1 MVLTRHVHALVRP
14 ENKVKHLCL
23 QAEDDLVA
31 WAESN
36 QTVSLG
42 RLEETG
48 IAVVSQFTVP
58 HRVSFM
64 LFHRMHLVIGD
75 EIGSI
80 SFYDHEGNL
89 LESQEM
95 DGGVQSCQPMGLK
108 LAVISGMGSAHLVQ
122 FERPSQNLSEQ
133 FGLGDVLQMVVS
145 KDSIYVAQQDGSV
158 LAMNDSGVHWRRPAR
173 GHHGER
179 ITCMGVTRNG
189 SLFLTREGHALVA
202 GEEEAIEFEMWVNGT
217 LSVRKDLRMRML
229 TSSPSNLGAV
239 LGFDDGTVHQLRE
252 DGGMEEALSTGYP
265 IFSCFEHQ
273 SSVVA
278 SSWFYIHG
286 LSDERVWKVE
296 HQGMPSMLCGHPTQ
310 NVVLFAGDDQ
320 NDYTEP
326 EPIGCIDLKGEVVE
340 TDTAE
345 LTGWFQNA
353 NASVAL
359 TAEQLYSEGDDDILM
374 HLTEDERASYEKGIP
389 TDQPTNSLLAAMG
402 TAESTSLSIEATLD
416 EEELMNAL
424 NSTEELS
431 VEETGI
437 LLDALSAAVD
447 EVHPPR
453 AIAGDDQ
460 RHQSEDD
467 GTCLVLLDGRGSYDP
482 QDQIVQWSWLDERGR
497 ELSNTPQLKLRLPV
511 GRHAFELRVV
521 DRQGSWTTDS
531 LVVHV
536 DDGSTS

>member
-14 ENKVKHLCL
+14 ESKVKHLCL
-23 QAEDDLVA
+23 HAEEDLVA

-36 QTVSLG
+36 QTISLG
-42 RLEETG
+42 RLQETG
-48 IAVVSQFTVP
+48 IAVMSQFSVP

-64 LFHRMHLVIGD
+64 LFHRVHLVVGD

-89 LESQEM
+89 LESQEL
-95 DGGVQSCQPMGLK
+95 DGGVQSCEPIGLK

-122 FERPSQNLSEQ
+122 FERPAQNLSEH

-145 KDSIYVAQQDGSV
+145 KDTIYVAQQDGSV
-158 LAMNDSGVHWRRPAR
+158 LAMNESGVHWRRPAR

-179 ITCMGVTRNG
+179 ITGIGVTRKG

-202 GEEEAIEFEMWVNGT
+202 GEEEAIEFEMWVNGS
-217 LSVRKDLRMRML
+217 LSVRKDLRTRLL

-239 LGFDDGTVHQLRE
+239 LGFDDGTVHLLRE
-252 DGGMEEALSTGYP
+252 DGEMEEVLSTGYP
-265 IFSCFEHQ
+265 VFSCFEHQ

-286 LSDERVWKVE
+286 LSDERAWKVE
-296 HQGMPSMLCGHPTQ
+296 HQGMPSMLCGHPKQ
-310 NVVLFAGDDQ
+310 GVVLFAGDDQ

-353 NASVAL
+353 NQGVAL
-359 TAEQLYSEGDDDILM
+359 TAEQLYSEGDNDVLI
-374 HLTEDERASYEKGIP
+374 HLTEDERASYGEDGA
-389 TDQPTNSLLAAMG
+389 TDQQTNSLLAAMG
-402 TAESTSLSIEATLD
+402 TVEPPSQSTGAMLD
-416 EEELMNAL
+416 EEDLMGAL

-431 VEETGI
+431 VEETGL

-482 QDQIVQWSWLDERGR
+482 QGQIVQWSWLDGRGQ
-497 ELSNTPQLKLRLPV
+497 ELSNTSQLKLRLPV

-536 DDGSTS
+536 EDGSTS

>member
-1 MVLTRHVHALVRP
+1 
-14 ENKVKHLCL
+14 
-23 QAEDDLVA
+23 
-31 WAESN
+31 
-36 QTVSLG
+36 
-42 RLEETG
+42 
-48 IAVVSQFTVP
+48 
-58 HRVSFM
+58 
-64 LFHRMHLVIGD
+64 
-75 EIGSI
+75 
-80 SFYDHEGNL
+80 
-89 LESQEM
+89 
-95 DGGVQSCQPMGLK
+95 
-108 LAVISGMGSAHLVQ
+108 
-122 FERPSQNLSEQ
+122 
-133 FGLGDVLQMVVS
+133 
-145 KDSIYVAQQDGSV
+145 
-158 LAMNDSGVHWRRPAR
+158 
-173 GHHGER
+173 
-179 ITCMGVTRNG
+179 MGVTRNG

-217 LSVRKDLRMRML
+217 LSVRNDLRTRML

-239 LGFDDGTVHQLRE
+239 LGFDDGTVQLLRE
-252 DGGMEEALSTGYP
+252 DGGMEEVLSTGYP

-286 LSDERVWKVE
+286 LSNERTWKVE

-310 NVVLFAGDDQ
+310 NLVLFAGDDQ

-326 EPIGCIDLKGEVVE
+326 EPIGCIDLKSEVVE

-359 TAEQLYSEGDDDILM
+359 TAEQLYSENDDDILM
-374 HLTEDERASYEKGIP
+374 HLTEDERASYGEGTP

-402 TAESTSLSIEATLD
+402 TAEPTSLSIEAPMD

-431 VEETGI
+431 VEETGF

-460 RHQSEDD
+460 RHQCEDD
-467 GTCLVLLDGRGSYDP
+467 GTCLVLPDGRGSYDP
-482 QDQIVQWSWLDERGR
+482 QDQIVQWSWLDERGS

>member
-1 MVLTRHVHALVRP
+1 M
-14 ENKVKHLCL
+14 
-23 QAEDDLVA
+23 A

-36 QTVSLG
+36 QTISLG
-42 RLEETG
+42 RLQETG
-48 IAVVSQFTVP
+48 IAVMAQFSVP

-64 LFHRMHLVIGD
+64 LFHRVHLVVGD

-80 SFYDHEGNL
+80 SFYDREGNL
-89 LESQEM
+89 LESQEL
-95 DGGVQSCQPMGLK
+95 DGGVQSCEPIGLK

-122 FERPSQNLSEQ
+122 FERPAQNLSEH

-145 KDSIYVAQQDGSV
+145 KDTIYVAQQDGSV
-158 LAMNDSGVHWRRPAR
+158 LAMNESGVHWRRPAR

-179 ITCMGVTRNG
+179 ITGIGVTRKG

-202 GEEEAIEFEMWVNGT
+202 GEEEAIEFEMWVNGS
-217 LSVRKDLRMRML
+217 LSVRKDLRTRLL

-239 LGFDDGTVHQLRE
+239 LGFDDGTVHLLLE
-252 DGGMEEALSTGYP
+252 DGEMEEVLSTGYP
-265 IFSCFEHQ
+265 VFSCFEHQ

-286 LSDERVWKVE
+286 LSDERAWKVE
-296 HQGMPSMLCGHPTQ
+296 HQGMPSMLCGHPKQ
-310 NVVLFAGDDQ
+310 GVVLFAGDDQ

-353 NASVAL
+353 NQGVAL
-359 TAEQLYSEGDDDILM
+359 TAEQLYSEGDNDVLM
-374 HLTEDERASYEKGIP
+374 HLTEDERASYGEDVA
-389 TDQPTNSLLAAMG
+389 TDQQTNSLLAAMG
-402 TAESTSLSIEATLD
+402 TVEPPSQSTGAMLD
-416 EEELMNAL
+416 EEDLMGAL

-431 VEETGI
+431 VEETGL

-482 QDQIVQWSWLDERGR
+482 QGQIVQWSWLDGRGQ

-536 DDGSTS
+536 EDGSTS